1 MLEMGFEPEMLVK
14 VTPDP
19 AGKPYVGHLAGSRLQ
34 PVHVELFEDSASH
47 RVVRVPVGVNQV
59 SYSMNFLSLEAQAD
73 IFWSVEQ
80 NAWSLEEDR
89 RPITDKPTSLA
100 SCFLTHATETANLGV
115 VSAPPVPRNKNST
128 RFDELSVKTAS
139 Q

>member
-1 MLEMGFEPEMLVK
+1 MREMEFEPEMLVK

-19 AGKPYVGHLAGSRLQ
+19 AGNRYVCHLAGSRLH

-59 SYSMNFLSLEAQAD
+59 PYSMNFLSFEAQAD

-80 NAWSLEEDR
+80 NAWSLEEER
-89 RPITDKPTSLA
+89 RPITDKPTSLPSA
-100 SCFLTHATETANLGV
+100 FLAHATATPTPLSPLA
-115 VSAPPVPRNKNST
+115 AP
-128 RFDELSVKTAS
+128 A
-139 Q
+139 

>member
-14 VTPDP
+14 ITPDP
-19 AGKPYVGHLAGSRLQ
+19 PGKPYVGHLAGSRLQ

-59 SYSMNFLSLEAQAD
+59 TYSMNFLSFEAQAD

-80 NAWSLEEDR
+80 NARSLEEER
-89 RPITDKPTSLA
+89 RPIPDKLTSLA
-100 SCFLTHATETANLGV
+100 TCFLAHVT
-115 VSAPPVPRNKNST
+115 
-128 RFDELSVKTAS
+128 KTAS
-139 Q
+139 LRSCLSTPGS

>member
-80 NAWSLEEDR
+80 NAWSLEEER

-100 SCFLTHATETANLGV
+100 SCFLTHVTETASPWSRLR
-115 VSAPPVPRNKNST
+115 APGS
-128 RFDELSVKTAS
+128 
-139 Q
+139 